1 MRPSHEPLEMTDTGL
16 WITSGASQASAVVSG
31 MMALLLEAR
40 PELSNDDVKCLIAN
54 SATPL
59 IDDKRSTVSPM
70 AQGRGLINLRD
81 ALTSTNTHCA
91 ERFEGFSVD
100 TAIEGAYL
108 DR

>member
-1 MRPSHEPLEMTDTGL
+1 MEMTDTGL

-31 MMALLLEAR
+31 MVALLLEAR

-59 IDDKRSTVSPM
+59 IDDNRVAVSPM

-81 ALTSTNTHCA
+81 ALTSTNTDCA
-91 ERFEGFSVD
+91 ERFEGFSVN
-100 TAIEGAYL
+100 TAIEGAYSNQ
-108 DR
+108 